1 MKLDELPR
9 KAVLG
14 YLELARFPLTAAE
27 RALGKT
33 EGTWAPTLAADR
45 FQARVKE
52 TAGRLL
58 RDDVLVADA
67 KLQTSAL
74 DERITAAQADA
85 EAERIR
91 QQADAQLRKEQRA
104 AAEAK
109 REVARRD
116 ELRERAVETQAQNE
130 KAAVRATAANRE
142 KVVAQ
147 KAKVAKKASLAKEQ
161 KALNDERA
169 AVEAKAEVLELED
182 KLNAVKAA
190 RKSG

>member
-14 YLELARFPLTAAE
+14 YLELARYPLTAAE
-27 RALGKT
+27 RALGRT

-45 FQARVKE
+45 FQARIKE

-58 RDDVLVADA
+58 KDDVLVADA
-67 KLQTSAL
+67 KLQTTAL
-74 DERITAAQADA
+74 DERIKAAQAEA

-91 QQADAQLRKEQRA
+91 RQADAQLRKEQRA
-104 AAEAK
+104 IAEAK
-109 REVARRD
+109 REVAKRD
-116 ELRERAVETQAQNE
+116 ELRERAVETQVKNE

-147 KAKVAKKASLAKEQ
+147 REKTAKRASLDKEAT
-161 KALNDERA
+161 ALNEERA
-169 AVEAKAEVLELED
+169 AAEAKAEVLELED
-182 KLNAVKAA
+182 KLNGVEAA